1 MLMSLCAC
9 SRDDETAEDTERIV
23 AQDVV
28 VVKGSDSDEDDDDED
43 ETTSEAHSMSSET
56 TVVTTLT
63 TAATSSRQTATA
75 AATTKGNAAT
85 TKKNNTSGGSN
96 GNSGGGSN
104 NNNTTGSS
112 GNNNTGGNSAPKTT
126 AATKAT
132 TTTTTTTTTVTTTT
146 EYIAPEDVDKYID
159 FAVPGD
165 GDGYTY
171 DGVTLSIF
179 SAGDYHLTG
188 TLNEGQVCVNVT
200 NEEKVKLRLNGVGIT
215 KTGAP
220 CIQID
225 NADRVIVTVVDGSSN
240 YLESYTTNAEC
251 DAALFSKDDLR
262 IKGSGY
268 LYVFCD
274 NEHGIV
280 CNNDLEIEECELV
293 VDAEKIGINS
303 HKSILVASGY
313 ITSNGDN
320 CGIKS
325 RDIIQIDG
333 GFVTACGGKKTEIDR
348 GGIISDTGNFT
359 INGGTVIAVGMNQTV
374 PVGQTS
380 AVFSFP
386 TVMKKENIVAVS
398 INGASLAT
406 AYPNKK
412 YSAVLI
418 SDPSLYVGGT
428 CDVWLNDVLYD
439 NFQLT
444 ENTTQV
450 VLDGVM

>member
-1 MLMSLCAC
+1 MKRNRIWACLMSAAMLAGMCAC
-9 SRDDETAEDTERIV
+9 GENGETAEEAEQIMAQEVEIVQGTDTE
-23 AQDVV
+23 
-28 VVKGSDSDEDDDDED
+28 EDDEGDFANSTTAVTTKALQ
-43 ETTSEAHSMSSET
+43 ETTS
-56 TVVTTLT
+56 VTTG
-63 TAATSSRQTATA
+63 AIQTA
-75 AATTKGNAAT
+75 AAAQT
-85 TKKNNTSGGSN
+85 TKKNVATTVKAVGSN
-96 GNSGGGSN
+96 SKNSSGNSSGGNSGG
-104 NNNTTGSS
+104 
-112 GNNNTGGNSAPKTT
+112 SAKTT

-132 TTTTTTTTTVTTTT
+132 ATTTVTTTT

-159 FAVPGD
+159 FSVSGD

-188 TLNEGQVCVNVT
+188 TLNEGQIYVNVS

-225 NADRVIVTVVDGSSN
+225 NADKVIVNVVEGSSN
-240 YLESYTTNAEC
+240 YLESYTTNEDY
-251 DAALFSKDDLR
+251 DAALFSKDDLK

-280 CNNDLEIEECELV
+280 CNKDLEIGSSELV

-303 HKSILVASGY
+303 HKSIL
-313 ITSNGDN
+313 ITSGTITANGDN

-333 GFVTACGGKKTEIDR
+333 GFVTACGGKKTDIDR

-386 TVMKKENIVAVS
+386 TVMKKENVVAVS

-418 SDPSLYVGGT
+418 SDPALYSGGI

-439 NFQLT
+439 NFTLT
-444 ENTTQV
+444 DGTTQV
-450 VLDGVM
+450 VLDGVI

>member
-1 MLMSLCAC
+1 MMKRNRIWACFMSVAMLAGLCAC
-9 SRDDETAEDTERIV
+9 GENGETAEDTEQIV
-23 AQDVV
+23 AKDVEIV
-28 VVKGSDSDEDDDDED
+28 QGTDIEDDDED
-43 ETTSEAHSMSSET
+43 DFANTTTATATKALQATTS
-56 TVVTTLT
+56 VTTGT
-63 TAATSSRQTATA
+63 VQTATA
-75 AATTKGNAAT
+75 AQT
-85 TKKNNTSGGSN
+85 TKKNAVTTVKAVGGNSNNSSGNSSG
-96 GNSGGGSN
+96 GNSGG
-104 NNNTTGSS
+104 
-112 GNNNTGGNSAPKTT
+112 SAKTT
-126 AATKAT
+126 AATKV
-132 TTTTTTTTTVTTTT
+132 TTTTTVTTTT

-159 FAVPGD
+159 FAVSGN
-165 GDGYTY
+165 GDGYTF

-179 SAGDYHLTG
+179 SAGNYHLTG
-188 TLNEGQVCVNVT
+188 TLNEGQICVNVS

-225 NADRVIVTVVDGSSN
+225 NADKVIVNVVEGSSN
-240 YLESYTTNAEC
+240 YLESYTTNADC
-251 DAALFSKDDLR
+251 DAALFSKDDLK

-274 NEHGIV
+274 NEHGVV
-280 CNNDLEIEECELV
+280 CNKDLEISSCELV

-303 HKSILVASGY
+303 HKSIL
-313 ITSNGDN
+313 ITSGTITANGDN
-320 CGIKS
+320 CGVKS

-333 GFVTACGGKKTEIDR
+333 GFVTACGGKKTDIDR

-374 PVGQTS
+374 PTGQTS

-386 TVMKKENIVAVS
+386 TVMKKENVVSVS

-418 SDPSLYVGGT
+418 SDPALYSGGI
-428 CDVWLNDVLYD
+428 CDIWLNDVLYD
-439 NFQLT
+439 NFTLADG
-444 ENTTQV
+444 TTQV
-450 VLDGVM
+450 VLDGVI